1 MTTPL
6 KAVAAGGNSA
16 ELREW
21 VAGVDFLPIAFG
33 GTGGTTQ
40 ITARAG
46 LGLGSAAVA
55 AILGAVSQS
64 GGVPTGAIFQ
74 TGSNANGDF
83 IQFASGWQ
91 ICTKTQTVNTAISNT
106 DGGGVVYSTAVNLG
120 SYPAAFSPLA
130 PSVILTVSGSAGSFM
145 TASTIPQT
153 PTIWGSYFISSG
165 AARAATNHYISC
177 LAIGRWF

>member
-21 VAGVDFLPIAFG
+21 VAGDSLPVALG
-33 GTGGTTQ
+33 GTGGTTAAA
-40 ITARAG
+40 ARSN
-46 LGLGSAAVA
+46 LGLGAAAVA
-55 AILGAVSQS
+55 AILGTVSQS
-64 GGVPTGAIFQ
+64 SGVPTGAIIEK
-74 TGSNANGDF
+74 GSNANGEF
-83 IQFASGWQ
+83 VRFADGTQ
-91 ICTKTQTVNTAISNT
+91 ICWKVQTVNAAISNS
-106 DGGGVVYSTAVNLG
+106 DGGGVVYSTAINLG

-145 TASTIPQT
+145 TASTVSQT